1 MKRIIFIGF
10 ILFIFW
16 TINHRQED
24 TSEISRGLPAI
35 TVPSYEQL
43 VSYPM
48 DCSKSDQQLAQL
60 KLIQKI
66 KNFDPDRL
74 SGGSRTDAKNL
85 DSLGYSNFIGVDKH
99 LVGQLQRAV
108 CQYAY
113 PYTRSQSYRYADY
126 SAHERQ
132 LLGSF

>member
-66 KNFDPDRL
+66 KNFDPDPDNLSDSDRTYNARL
-74 SGGSRTDAKNL
+74 KSSIWWFAYR
-85 DSLGYSNFIGVDKH
+85 
-99 LVGQLQRAV
+99 
-108 CQYAY
+108 CQK
-113 PYTRSQSYRYADY
+113 S
-126 SAHERQ
+126 
-132 LLGSF
+132 